1 MELATKRGKAV
12 AKTDLRALVNGQY
25 AGDPKALINLLAAD
39 LLEGVSDKLHKQ
51 LAEADSQLFVSK
63 PVRRVVEARLAELL
77 MRDSTDSVQSQRKTL
92 PVTKLSPE
100 EVIALTGMSKTTL
113 YRADRTKL
121 FSVVPPGMKNGR
133 AYPAWQLVGDVPS
146 QLPRVLEVLK
156 RKSRIQVNTFFVSEQ
171 VALNELSPA
180 EVLAGTPFEDRNAIA
195 PEQTRMLSLPDK
207 VRLDKVIALAQM
219 EVADPD

>member
-77 MRDSTDSVQSQRKTL
+77 MRDSTDSVPSQRKTL

-180 EVLAGTPFEDRNAIA
+180 EVLAGMPFEDRNAIA